1 MEALIGTQPEFSLE
15 DVKGFTEEIL
25 YNAYANVKNDD
36 NFTFERTYTIKT
48 QLEIILTMFFNFTYF
63 YRNKDKPMTWN

>member
-15 DVKGFTEEIL
+15 DVKGFTEEKL

-48 QLEIILTMFFNFTYF
+48 QLEIIITMFFNFTYF